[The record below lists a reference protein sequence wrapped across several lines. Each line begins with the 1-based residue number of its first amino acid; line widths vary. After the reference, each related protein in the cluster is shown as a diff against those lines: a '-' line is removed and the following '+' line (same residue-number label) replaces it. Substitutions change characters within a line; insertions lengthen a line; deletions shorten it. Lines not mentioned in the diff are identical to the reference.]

1 MQSSSLTSGKESIL
15 VVDDDPGVLSYT
27 RGLLE
32 MAHYRVET
40 ASCGTEAVGRLR
52 GGAKPD
58 LILLDMSMPQLEGL
72 RTIEACRQARPEQKI
87 VVLSSDTSPSMV
99 VEAMRRGALDYISKP
114 VDISDL
120 QALMDRWLPPKSTC
134 AELEG
139 NDCETIDGDAF
150 FLASSPAMKKIRTQI
165 AQLAKV
171 EIPVLLL
178 GESGVGKEVVARLLH
193 KLSPRA
199 SRPSVKVNCAAI
211 PADLLESELFGYEA
225 GAFTGATRTKPGK
238 FELCDQG
245 TILLDEIGEM
255 SPLLQAKL
263 LHVLQDGQFS
273 RLGGRSTL
281 SADFRLLAATNIN
294 MERAIENG
302 TFREDLFYRLNAF
315 TTHIPPL
322 RERREEIEH
331 LMRHFL
337 ADFSKKCRQ
346 PSPQLS
352 PRLTQACMQYH
363 WPGNLRELGNF
374 VKRYV
379 VFQDEKQAIAELE
392 EKSRDLAAFPEVVH
406 PAPIYTA
413 SQENGAAG
421 LKSLMKD
428 LKHSAE
434 VKVIEEALA
443 ATKWNRR
450 LAAVRLQISCKA
462 LRYKIKQYRISPPET
477 PAHAGVLRAA
487 RISNA

>member
-1 MQSSSLTSGKESIL
+1 MKSSSLASGKESIL
-15 VVDDDPGVLSYT
+15 VVDDDPSVLQYT

-40 ASCGTEAVGRLR
+40 ASCGTEAVGRLQ
-52 GGAKPD
+52 GGEKPD
-58 LILLDMSMPQLEGL
+58 LILLDMSMPQMDGL
-72 RTIEACRQARPEQKI
+72 RTIEGCRAVRPEQKI
-87 VVLSSDTSPSMV
+87 VVLSCDTSTSMV
-99 VEAMRRGALDYISKP
+99 VEAIRRGALDYIIKP
-114 VDISDL
+114 FYLSHL
-120 QALMDRWLPPKSTC
+120 QALMGRWLPPKAKC
-134 AELEG
+134 AESAG
-139 NDCETIDGDAF
+139 SDCEPIDGEVF
-150 FLASSPAMKKIRTQI
+150 FLASSPAMRKIRSQVT
-165 AQLAKV
+165 QLAKI

-178 GESGVGKEVVARLLH
+178 GESGVGKEVVARLIH

-199 SRPSVKVNCAAI
+199 NRPSVKVNCAAI
-211 PADLLESELFGYEA
+211 PADLLESELFGYET
-225 GAFTGATRTKPGK
+225 GAFTGATKTKPGK

-281 SADFRLLAATNIN
+281 TADFRLLAATNIN
-294 MERAIENG
+294 IEEAIENG

-315 TTHIPPL
+315 TIRIPPL

-337 ADFSKKCRQ
+337 SDFSSKCNQ
-346 PSPQLS
+346 PRPQLS
-352 PRLTQACMQYH
+352 PRLIQACKQYH

-374 VKRYV
+374 VKRFV
-379 VFQDEKQAIAELE
+379 VFQDEEQMISELE
-392 EKSRDLAAFPEVVH
+392 EKGSNLGAYAEIQRRAIQVE
-406 PAPIYTA
+406 
-413 SQENGAAG
+413 SQDNDAAG

-434 VKVIEEALA
+434 IKVIEEALA
-443 ATKWNRR
+443 ATNWNRKMAALR
-450 LAAVRLQISCKA
+450 LKISCKA
-462 LRYKIKQYRISPPET
+462 LRYKIKQYHISPPE
-477 PAHAGVLRAA
+477 PVHAITLRGA
-487 RISNA
+487 RATNA